1 MWFSKTQEQVLAE
14 LMVEQHIGL
23 SNEEAQKRLEQY
35 GENKLK
41 GKPKKKLISLFLE
54 QLKDML
60 IYVLLGAAVIT
71 IVIGEYI
78 DAIIILSVVV
88 LNAAIGIFQEYKAE
102 KAIEALQ
109 MMTTPKSLVRRNG
122 EVFEVNSE
130 QLVPG
135 DIIIIDAGRF
145 IPADLRLIESANL
158 QIEESALT
166 GESVPSEKNAKELI
180 DDPKTSLGDKGN
192 MAFMSTL
199 VTYGR
204 GEGVVVATAMETEM
218 GKIAKILDED
228 FDELTPLQKRLEE
241 LGKTLGF
248 LAIGICTLIFVVALI
263 QKRDLFEMFLT
274 AISLDRKSVV

>member
-166 GESVPSEKNAKELI
+166 GESVP
-180 DDPKTSLGDKGN
+180 
-192 MAFMSTL
+192 
-199 VTYGR
+199 
-204 GEGVVVATAMETEM
+204 
-218 GKIAKILDED
+218 
-228 FDELTPLQKRLEE
+228 
-241 LGKTLGF
+241 
-248 LAIGICTLIFVVALI
+248 
-263 QKRDLFEMFLT
+263 
-274 AISLDRKSVV
+274 